1 MRRQYGK
8 VWAMTKI
15 EHYEFMLKEL
25 DLSDRHKYWIKREI
39 ERERAIIKQ
48 TKEFLF
54 EYDLFKELSE

>member
-1 MRRQYGK
+1 
-8 VWAMTKI
+8 MTKI